1 MQLKRGGAVGVLQS
15 LHVATVVL
23 MSLQG
28 EGWISR
34 QASGLCFDFAPDDPS
49 TYVTGTEEG
58 SLHRCSVSYSE
69 QYLDTY
75 DPHSGPVYRLRFSPW
90 WGDVFLSCSAD
101 WTMSLYHMRSTWPLL
116 TFHSSGEDFS
126 VNDIA
131 WCPGNSTV
139 SEYAYYISFVCL
151 IGCVFVSG
159 ICRGNCRCET
169 ADLGYI
175 RV

>member
-1 MQLKRGGAVGVLQS
+1 MDKYDLMDIVS
-15 LHVATVVL
+15 LL
-23 MSLQG
+23 SLSQG

-58 SLHRCSVSYSE
+58 TLHRCSVSYSE

-75 DPHSGPVYRLRFSPW
+75 DSHGGPVYRVRFSPW
-90 WGDVFLSCSAD
+90 WGDLFLSCSAD

-139 SEYAYYISFVCL
+139 RITCFLCVYISKWHVW
-151 IGCVFVSG
+151 
-159 ICRGNCRCET
+159 
-169 ADLGYI
+169 
-175 RV
+175 

>member
-1 MQLKRGGAVGVLQS
+1 VHDLFAVLLLTRVS
-15 LHVATVVL
+15 L
-23 MSLQG
+23 SLYLALVFFTRQG

-58 SLHRCSVSYSE
+58 NLHRCSVSYSE

-75 DPHSGPVYRLRFSPW
+75 DAHSGPVYRVRFSPW

-116 TFHSSGEDFS
+116 TFHSGGEDFS

-139 SEYAYYISFVCL
+139 SQYNATSVTACVDEAQTLSVC
-151 IGCVFVSG
+151 
-159 ICRGNCRCET
+159 
-169 ADLGYI
+169 
-175 RV
+175 